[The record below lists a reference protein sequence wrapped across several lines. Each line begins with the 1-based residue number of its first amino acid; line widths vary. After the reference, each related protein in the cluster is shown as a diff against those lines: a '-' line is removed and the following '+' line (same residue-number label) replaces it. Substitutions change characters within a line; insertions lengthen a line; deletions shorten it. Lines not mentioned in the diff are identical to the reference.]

1 MGNIKYCGPL
11 SDKKTFEISSDVNK
25 IIKGT
30 IYIKTLEGKIAFK
43 AIITITTHTSCDK
56 IKDVSLLP
64 FKMVYQEKQKTIIA
78 SRALLKNTISLKSIK
93 KLGMSSGKLP
103 YTFLFPDL
111 EVFKILYIPFERI
124 IEGV

>member
-103 YTFLFPDL
+103 
-111 EVFKILYIPFERI
+111 
-124 IEGV
+124 

>member
-1 MGNIKYCGPL
+1 VGNIKYCGPL

-30 IYIKTLEGKIAFK
+30 IYIKTLGGKIAFK
-43 AIITITTHTSCDK
+43 AIITTTAHTNCDK
-56 IKDVSLLP
+56 IKDVSLFP
-64 FKMVYQEKQKTIIA
+64 FDMMYHEKQKTIIA

-103 YTFLFPDL
+103 
-111 EVFKILYIPFERI
+111 
-124 IEGV
+124 